1 MQRFLSITTAFKV
14 VDFVGRINREE
25 LVINRDYQRSPDVWP
40 VAARSFLIE
49 SILLGFPIP
58 KITIRETTD
67 IKTRTTLGEI
77 VDGQQRTR
85 AICDFFDNEFAIS
98 NRSEVIDARGCTL
111 DSLPPNLQQAFVNY
125 AIQADV
131 LSGAKDADVIELFR
145 RINSN
150 TVALNAEERRHAGS
164 QGEMKWFV
172 YELAR
177 AYGPTL
183 EKFGV
188 LSVKNMARMADTK
201 LMAEITHAL
210 MHGITTTNA
219 KALDSLYTSNDKS
232 VPGRDAIEKRFKEA
246 FAYVQRM
253 PELANTALA
262 KHYHFYSLL
271 LAIMHASNPISSFK
285 RVPQGGKGLRS
296 RSVAVEN
303 LLELA
308 EVVEI
313 EDEDDVP
320 AADIAFWKAS
330 GQTTNTTANRS
341 SRFKVFLK
349 AVSK

>member
-1 MQRFLSITTAFKV
+1 MLRFVPTTTAFKV
-14 VDFVGRINREE
+14 PDFVGRLKRKE

-40 VAARSFLIE
+40 DAARSFLIE

-58 KITIRETTD
+58 KITVRETTD
-67 IKTRTTLGEI
+67 IKTRVTTGEI

-85 AICDFFDNEFAIS
+85 AIVDFFENQFPIS
-98 NRSEVIDARGCTL
+98 KRSEVVEARGCTL
-111 DSLPPNLQQAFVNY
+111 DDLPSDLQQAFVTY

-131 LSGAKDADVIELFR
+131 LSGAQDADVIELFR

-177 AYGPTL
+177 TYGPTL

-188 LSVKNMARMADTK
+188 LSVKSMARMADTK
-201 LMAEITHAL
+201 LMAEIVHAL
-210 MHGITTTNA
+210 MNGITTTNA
-219 KALDSLYTSNDKS
+219 KALDSMYSDKKG
-232 VPGRDAIEKRFKEA
+232 VVGRDSIAKRFKDA
-246 FAYVQRM
+246 FAYIQRM
-253 PELANTALA
+253 PDLGNSALA
-262 KHYHFYSLL
+262 KHYHFYSLI
-271 LAIMHASNPISSFK
+271 LAVMHAATPITTLK
-285 RVPQGGKGLRS
+285 KAPQGGRGLRS
-296 RSVAVEN
+296 RDGALES

-308 EVVEI
+308 ETLEI

-320 AADIAFWKAS
+320 AADSAFWKAS
-330 GQTTNTTANRS
+330 AQTTNTAANRFT
-341 SRFKVFLK
+341 RFKVFLK

>member
-1 MQRFLSITTAFKV
+1 MQRFVPTTTSFKV
-14 VDFVGRINREE
+14 ADFVGRMKRKE
-25 LVINRDYQRSPDVWP
+25 LVINRDYQRSPNVWP
-40 VAARSFLIE
+40 DSARAFLIE

-67 IKTRTTLGEI
+67 IKTRSTTGEI

-85 AICDFFDNEFAIS
+85 AIVGYFGNEFRIS
-98 NRSEVIDARGCTL
+98 KRSEVIEARGCTL
-111 DSLPPNLQQAFVNY
+111 DTLPPHLQQSFVTY
-125 AIQADV
+125 AIQADI

-172 YELAR
+172 YELSR
-177 AYGPTL
+177 TYGPTL

-201 LMAEITHAL
+201 LMAEVMHAL
-210 MHGITTTNA
+210 MGGITTTNA
-219 KALDSLYTSNDKS
+219 KALDLLYSQNDDS
-232 VPGRDAIEKRFKEA
+232 VRGRDGIDKRFKDA
-246 FAYVQRM
+246 FTFIQRM
-253 PELANTALA
+253 PELAQSALA

-271 LAIMHASNPISSFK
+271 LAIMHALVPIPSLHK
-285 RVPQGGKGLRS
+285 PPAGGKGLRS
-296 RSVAVEN
+296 RDVALKN

-308 EVVEI
+308 ETLET
-313 EDEDDVP
+313 EDEDDVDK
-320 AADIAFWKAS
+320 AGVAFWNAS
-330 GQTTNTTANRS
+330 SQTTNTTANRTT
-341 SRFKVFLK
+341 RFKVFLK